1 NDILVSMSG
10 TIGLSCVVKEKE
22 QIVINQRIMKI
33 SSKNYNPH
41 ILSMLLNS
49 IVGKYQL
56 ERIGTG
62 GVQTNISSTDIKNII
77 IPIIDK
83 ESQQQIAELIEK
95 SFYLCGESKR
105 LLNEAKDMV
114 EKEIEKNVMI
124 EKK

>member
-1 NDILVSMSG
+1 MSG